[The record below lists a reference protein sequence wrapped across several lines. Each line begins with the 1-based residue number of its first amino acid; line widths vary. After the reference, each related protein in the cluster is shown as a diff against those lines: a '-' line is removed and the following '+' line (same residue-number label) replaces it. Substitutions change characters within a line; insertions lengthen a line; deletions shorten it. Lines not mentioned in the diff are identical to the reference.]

1 MAPKQCGIHS
11 KPLPLLQKTCLSYA
25 YETLATYDGTCLR
38 IHALDALPVDAGR
51 DPCMQVVTH
60 VCRPRATL
68 IILFPKKVI
77 FSILILLKSISYL
90 LGL

>member
-38 IHALDALPVDAGR
+38 IHALDALPVDVGR
-51 DPCMQVVTH
+51 DPRMQAEGH
-60 VCRPRATL
+60 L
-68 IILFPKKVI
+68 DYFISKKSYI
-77 FSILILLKSISYL
+77 FHFNTP
-90 LGL
+90 